1 MWFYA
6 TAQAVVSLYFTLAW
20 LRVQAGL
27 KLHPSNW
34 VCAAAL
40 RTAASTGDARHA
52 ASRMMQE
59 PQQ

>member
-6 TAQAVVSLYFTLAW
+6 TAQAVVSIYVTSAW

-40 RTAASTGDARHA
+40 RTA
-52 ASRMMQE
+52 
-59 PQQ
+59 QQAQATRAMPHRGEV